1 MAITNGFGP
10 KLYPWKASSRYGKVH
25 SRSISS
31 KMLSIMTICIF
42 FCFFG
47 HWDVFFIL
55 RSGGGDNNNNNNQR
69 SGGQRVLEERSSSIA
84 ALSLRGW
91 S

>member
-10 KLYPWKASSRYGKVH
+10 KLYPWKASSRYGKIH

-42 FCFFG
+42 VCVFD
-47 HWDVFFIL
+47 HWDFFFIL
-55 RSGGGDNNNNNNQR
+55 RSGGGDNDNNQR
-69 SGGQRVLEERSSSIA
+69 SGGQRGLEERSSSIA